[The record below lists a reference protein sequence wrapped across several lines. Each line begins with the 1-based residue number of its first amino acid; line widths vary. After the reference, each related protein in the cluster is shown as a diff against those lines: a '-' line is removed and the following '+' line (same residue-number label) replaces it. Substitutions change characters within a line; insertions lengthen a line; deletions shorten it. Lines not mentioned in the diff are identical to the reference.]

1 MQQFYSSKV
10 EMNRRAKA
18 FTTLA
23 SCWII
28 ELALVAAASSSVY
41 RQVTIQFTWLLSIA
55 LAALWIYTMYYL
67 YYQHAH
73 TRIQI
78 SESLLTKA
86 GRFFRRDID
95 LSHLKLVYITYTTR
109 GSIRRITLVP
119 QSGKRLSIDGMDDF
133 DALAARILKASPKA
147 QTIKVREK
155 MDYDHVLFYPCLS
168 LAFTALVA
176 VALAAGV
183 AFIQPLTY

>member
-1 MQQFYSSKV
+1 MPQQQFYSSKA

-28 ELALVAAASSSVY
+28 ELALVATVSSSVY
-41 RQVTIQFTWLLSIA
+41 RLVAIQFTWLLGIA

-78 SESLLTKA
+78 SGSLLTKA
-86 GRFFRRDID
+86 GRFFRRDTD
-95 LSHLKLVYITYTTR
+95 LGKLRLVHIKYTTR
-109 GSIRRITLVP
+109 GSIRRITLVS
-119 QSGKRLSIDGMDDF
+119 QAGKRLSIDGMDDF
-133 DALAARILKASPKA
+133 DTLAARILKASPKA
-147 QTIKVREK
+147 QIIKVREK
-155 MDYDHVLFYPCLS
+155 IDYDHVLFYPCLS
-168 LAFTALVA
+168 LAFTALVSL
-176 VALAAGV
+176 ALAAGV
-183 AFIQPLTY
+183 VFM